1 MCYDVC
7 YEWYHTDHNS
17 LENLNQFIDKF
28 PKNLLQCMCVCLSIQ
43 YPRPKY
49 AYEQVRGS
57 KWRIRLFLYVL
68 LLKFISKIS
77 SLLLILG
84 ENIPQSFFLY
94 ANNILFLII
103 FNFFIIYLCVFVWMC
118 VCVFHSTYLIFLA
131 IVKILMLSFKLE
143 QPSGSVLVKLRI
155 LIHFIVFR
163 VIAV

>member
-103 FNFFIIYLCVFVWMC
+103 FKFVIIFII
-118 VCVFHSTYLIFLA
+118 
-131 IVKILMLSFKLE
+131 ILMFYENYQQIRNKYS
-143 QPSGSVLVKLRI
+143 
-155 LIHFIVFR
+155 LIERKICINCFAKTTQKTKSDF
-163 VIAV
+163 